1 MGEVINIEDRLKARI
16 DRERVV
22 KQYKNEISDWCGH
35 SLAIDLTATK
45 TGKTVQEVLA
55 IINAAGNLW
64 S

>member
-1 MGEVINIEDRLKARI
+1 MGDVISIGDRLKTRI
-16 DRERVV
+16 DRERVIR
-22 KQYKNEISDWCGH
+22 QYKNEITDWCGH

-55 IINAAGNLW
+55 IINGAGNIW